1 MKWRLWAFAFCL
13 IVSGMVSG
21 LSAGSDG
28 TSKGTLVVLNKSE
41 ATVSLIDLGSGA
53 LIATLP
59 TGDGPHEAATSPD
72 GRTVVV
78 TNYGRKRPGESL
90 TVIDLAG
97 QRVLKTIKL
106 SPFTR
111 PHGIQFLPDG
121 KRVLVTAEGAQS
133 LILVNLEQGKVE
145 KAVTTGQKVSHMVA
159 YSGKHHRAFV
169 ANIGSG
175 TVTVVDTRN
184 WKKVKD
190 IATGK
195 GAEGIDIHP
204 NSAEVWVSNRS
215 DNTISV
221 IDVETLTVK
230 ATFDSGGEMPIRVR
244 FTPDG
249 RHALV
254 SNARTGN
261 VVVFDTNKRKPVHSI
276 KMQARPVKSKEGR
289 LFAGRMGDSPVP
301 VGVLIP
307 PDGKTAFVANTNAD
321 QITVIDLASWKITG
335 TLRAGKEPDGMTYS
349 PLQLSQ
355 KSDK

>member
-1 MKWRLWAFAFCL
+1 MKLRLIL
-13 IVSGMVSG
+13 LTIVLAVSTFSTG
-21 LSAGSDG
+21 QPAENTGA
-28 TSKGTLVVLNKSE
+28 KGTLVVLNKSE
-41 ATVSLIDLGSGA
+41 ATVSLIDLNSGK
-53 LIATLP
+53 IVATLP

-78 TNYGRKRPGESL
+78 TNYGRQRPGESL
-90 TVIDLAG
+90 TVIDLG
-97 QRVLKTIKL
+97 EQRVVKTIKL
-106 SPFTR
+106 APYTR

-133 LILVNLEQGKVE
+133 LILVNIETGKVE
-145 KAVTTGQKVSHMVA
+145 KAVATGQKVSHMVA
-159 YSGKHHRAFV
+159 YSPEHQRAFV

-175 TVTVVDTRN
+175 TVTVVDTKN
-184 WKKVKD
+184 WAKIKD

-195 GAEGIDIHP
+195 GAEGIDLHP
-204 NSAEVWVSNRS
+204 NGKEVWVTNRS

-221 IDVETLTVK
+221 IDPGTLAIK
-230 ATFDSGGEMPIRVR
+230 ATFSSGGEMPIRVR

-261 VVVFDTNKRKPVHSI
+261 VVVFDTQKRKQLHSI
-276 KMQARPVKSKEGR
+276 KMQAKPVESKEGR

-321 QITVIDLASWKITG
+321 QITVIDLSRWEIRG
-335 TLRAGKEPDGMTYS
+335 TLRAGKEPDGMAFS
-349 PLQLSQ
+349 PLPSTPKTQ
-355 KSDK
+355 K